1 MSSLVHLG
9 SSSPMSMTK
18 EELSLALTG
27 PTFAMPPKTTTRVP
41 SSSATTKEWPIL
53 AGGLNP
59 PLVSILRHLRAEAA
73 ALGLGGAAWATWVW
87 GAACL
92 T

>member
-9 SSSPMSMTK
+9 SSSSMSMTK

-27 PTFAMPPKTTTRVP
+27 PTLAMPPKTKTRVP

-59 PLVSILRHLRAEAA
+59 PPVRILRHLRAAA
-73 ALGLGGAAWATWVW
+73 AGLAATGARAE
-87 GAACL
+87 GA
-92 T
+92 